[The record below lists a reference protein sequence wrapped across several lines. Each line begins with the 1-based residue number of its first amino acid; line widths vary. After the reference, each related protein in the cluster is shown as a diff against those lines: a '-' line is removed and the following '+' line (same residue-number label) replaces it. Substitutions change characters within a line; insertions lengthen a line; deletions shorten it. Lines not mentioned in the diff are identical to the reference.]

1 MMDSN
6 SELVVKEKH
15 INLHPFDW
23 ETCEFLIK
31 LKSAG
36 WRRLQVPISSVG
48 WWWQLCHRVDVP
60 YFVPFPSLPTNYS
73 DMNFPVPD
81 F

>member
-31 LKSAG
+31 LKSASLELAAAG
-36 WRRLQVPISSVG
+36 RSYFQCWLVVAALQPS
-48 WWWQLCHRVDVP
+48 CHRP
-60 YFVPFPSLPTNYS
+60 LPSLPTNYS

>member
-23 ETCEFLIK
+23 ESCEFLIK
-31 LKSAG
+31 LKSASLEVAAAG
-36 WRRLQVPISSVG
+36 RS
-48 WWWQLCHRVDVP
+48 
-60 YFVPFPSLPTNYS
+60 YFQCWLVMAALLPPSPSLPSYKLL
-73 DMNFPVPD
+73 
-81 F
+81 

>member
-31 LKSAG
+31 LKSASLEVAAAG
-36 WRRLQVPISSVG
+36 RLEGPISSVG
-48 WWWQLCHRVDVP
+48 WCWQPSCLLP
-60 YFVPFPSLPTNYS
+60 PSPSLPSYKLL
-73 DMNFPVPD
+73 
-81 F
+81 

>member
-31 LKSAG
+31 LKSASLEVAAAG
-36 WRRLQVPISSVG
+36 RLEGPISSVG
-48 WWWQLCHRVDVP
+48 WCWQPSCHRP
-60 YFVPFPSLPTNYS
+60 LPSLPTNYS

>member
-31 LKSAG
+31 LKSAER
-36 WRRLQVPISSVG
+36 RRLEVCVSSGG
-48 WWWQLCHRVDVP
+48 WWWQPCHRVDVP
-60 YFVPFPSLPTNYS
+60 HFVPFPPFLQITLT
-73 DMNFPVPD
+73 
-81 F
+81 